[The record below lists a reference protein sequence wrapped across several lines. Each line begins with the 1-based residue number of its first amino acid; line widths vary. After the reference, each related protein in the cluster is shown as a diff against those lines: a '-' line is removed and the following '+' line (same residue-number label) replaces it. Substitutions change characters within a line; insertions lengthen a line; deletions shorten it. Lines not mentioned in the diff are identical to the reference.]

1 MYVFGVFFPL
11 FEKEAFRMEWNSAT
25 EWNLN
30 SEILYKIFIDILSV
44 VIVNTICIT
53 SRHSHSVIVYDALL
67 QN

>member
-1 MYVFGVFFPL
+1 MFLGFFSL
-11 FEKEAFRMEWNSAT
+11 FLKRKHSTAT